1 MLKQVRFVVAAG
13 AMLVAANA
21 SAAVLEDLLAA
32 ADNGQC
38 IEAAAA
44 EMISAPGGAEKAG
57 EIVSAALQA
66 ATMREAEQRALGCK
80 GDIAAQ
86 AIAAGANPDDVLG
99 ATAAGIPG
107 GGGNPGNLGGIG
119 GGNAG
124 GGAGTA
130 SAS

>member
-13 AMLVAANA
+13 AMLIGANA
-21 SAAVLEDLLAA
+21 SAAALEDLLAA
-32 ADNGQC
+32 ADSGQC
-38 IEAAAA
+38 IETAAAA
-44 EMISAPGGAEKAG
+44 MISAPGGAEKAG

-66 ATMREAEQRALGCK
+66 ATMREAEQKALGCK

-86 AIAAGANPDDVLG
+86 AIAAGADPDDVLG

-107 GGGNPGNLGGIG
+107 GGAPGNLGGIG
-119 GGNAG
+119 GGTAG